1 MLRALSLDPVAG
13 PGLCS
18 PWPAIPRR
26 YRALPLLGRR
36 SRDNRMPWGLRRSL
50 SPMGWLVAAAW
61 WTIPIGAA
69 PFLLALMHGPSV
81 TPALR
86 SFLPRPPK
94 FSLAS
99 RAVRL
104 RIQRLARAAHFLAL
118 DFGRGCAFSALQM
131 VKQRG
136 SNVGRAVPFFEQ
148 ALHELILPFVFAALE
163 RGADLV

>member
-1 MLRALSLDPVAG
+1 
-13 PGLCS
+13 
-18 PWPAIPRR
+18 
-26 YRALPLLGRR
+26 
-36 SRDNRMPWGLRRSL
+36 
-50 SPMGWLVAAAW
+50 MGWLVAAAW

-81 TPALR
+81 APALR

-136 SNVGRAVPFFEQ
+136 SNVGRAVAFFEQ
-148 ALHELILPFVFAALE
+148 ALDELILPFVFAALE
-163 RGADLV
+163 RGADLVERHISARRFHFIDAGRPGPLNLRIRKALDVANLKHLAP

>member
-1 MLRALSLDPVAG
+1 MRGLHRARALL
-13 PGLCS
+13 
-18 PWPAIPRR
+18 RR
-26 YRALPLLGRR
+26 RT
-36 SRDNRMPWGLRRSL
+36 RDNRMPWGLRRSL

-81 TPALR
+81 APALR

-136 SNVGRAVPFFEQ
+136 SNVGRAVAFFEQ
-148 ALHELILPFVFAALE
+148 ALDELILPFVFRSEEHTSELQSPMY
-163 RGADLV
+163 LVCR